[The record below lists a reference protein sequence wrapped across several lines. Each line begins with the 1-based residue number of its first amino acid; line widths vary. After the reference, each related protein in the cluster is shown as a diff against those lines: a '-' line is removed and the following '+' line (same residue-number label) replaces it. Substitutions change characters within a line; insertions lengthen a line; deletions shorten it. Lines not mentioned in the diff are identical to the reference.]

1 MSKVKVAINGYGT
14 IGKRV
19 ADAVSLQDDMEVL
32 GVTKTKPTFEA
43 RLANDK
49 GYPLYG
55 ISKESVKSFEEAGL
69 KTEGVFDSLLEQ
81 ADIIVDCTPGK
92 VGAKNKEDLYI
103 PKKLKAI
110 YQGGEKASVGETS
123 FVAQIN
129 YNSSIGKD
137 HVRVVSCNTTG
148 LSRAIGALSSNFSI
162 GTVRAFLVRRSADP
176 RDSSKGPINAII
188 PDPLTVP
195 SHHGPDI
202 QTILPDLKVI
212 TSAVKV
218 PTTLMHLHS
227 LMVELKDDASE
238 SDVKNVL
245 EQARRTK
252 VLHSKE
258 GFRSTAE
265 VIEYARDLGRSRYDL
280 YENMIWEDSIVVKDK
295 EAYFFQ
301 GIAQESIVVPENI
314 DAIRAVLELETDAEK
329 SMDKTD
335 KTLSI

>member
-32 GVTKTKPTFEA
+32 GVTKTRPNFEA
-43 RLANDK
+43 RLANDRN
-49 GYPLYG
+49 YPLYG
-55 ISKESVKSFEEAGL
+55 ISKESVKSFEEEDL
-69 KTEGVFDSLLEQ
+69 KTEGLSDSLLEA
-81 ADIIVDCTPGK
+81 ADIVVDCTPGK
-92 VGAKNKEDLYI
+92 IGAKNKEALYI

-110 YQGGEKASVGETS
+110 YQGGEKASVGDTS
-123 FVAQIN
+123 FIAQVN
-129 YNSSIGKD
+129 YISSLGKD
-137 HVRVVSCNTTG
+137 HIRVVSCNTTG
-148 LSRAIGALSSNFSI
+148 LSRSLGALSSNFTI
-162 GTVRAFLVRRSADP
+162 GNTRAFLVRRSADP

-188 PDPLTVP
+188 PDPLSVP
-195 SHHGPDI
+195 SHHGPDVK
-202 QTILPDLKVI
+202 TILPELNVI

-227 LMVELKDDASE
+227 LMIELKDGTSGEDIKSL
-238 SDVKNVL
+238 L
-245 EQARRTK
+245 EKTRRVK

-265 VIEYARDLGRSRYDL
+265 LIEYARDLGRSRYDL
-280 YENMIWEDSIVVKDK
+280 YENMIWEDSIIVKDS
-295 EAYFFQ
+295 EAYLFQ

-314 DAIRAVLELETDAEK
+314 DAIRAALELETDAEK

-335 KTLSI
+335 KALSI